1 MINGIL
7 LDCVG
12 DRTEVKIPEG
22 VTRIGAEV
30 FKINASWDK
39 KNSIRSVVLP
49 ESLEVIEESAFEGM
63 KNLHAI
69 VIPAGVRTIGKKA
82 FYGTGLES
90 ITFNSGL
97 QTIGEGAFSNTP
109 LVAVK
114 LPATV
119 TDIGMEAFKSCGK
132 LRDLYIPGGKVNLG
146 KEILGTYD
154 TGSAWGRPSG
164 VYVHT
169 PADSEVATYM
179 QQYGGVFVD
188 SENLE

>member
-1 MINGIL
+1 M
-7 LDCVG
+7 
-12 DRTEVKIPEG
+12 
-22 VTRIGAEV
+22 
-30 FKINASWDK
+30 
-39 KNSIRSVVLP
+39 
-49 ESLEVIEESAFEGM
+49 
-63 KNLHAI
+63 
-69 VIPAGVRTIGKKA
+69 
-82 FYGTGLES
+82 ES

-132 LRDLYIPGGKVNLG
+132 LRDLYIPGDKVNLG